1 VAYKNH
7 PALVKGRE
15 GDKIIISIPASS
27 ASPGPSAAVTELK
40 VREKDVEFLHP
51 GPCLA
56 AELAALAA
64 GPSPAEIPVREAW
77 ELVAAESEGGTPFS
91 LKELA
96 ELIWGSYSPQSAW
109 GVFSLLKEGLYF
121 TGSPGA
127 LYPRPAGELEAEEKR
142 RTEKDRELRDRA
154 AFLERLKGRRLDPG
168 DGRFLQDV
176 EALAYG
182 RTEKSRT
189 LREAGLEEN
198 PIRAHRLLLET
209 GFWDSAVNPHPF
221 RYGLS
226 LSSAAP
232 VPDPPPVEDRL
243 DLTHIPAF
251 AIDSPWSLDPDD
263 AVSLEIPPSASDP
276 RILWVHVA
284 DPASSTGPD
293 SPAEREARNRGATL
307 YLPEGTYRMLA
318 EESLAL
324 FALGLSGRSAA
335 LSFKL
340 TLNSDASLAAVDV
353 VPSWVRVTRLSY
365 EDADRLAAGSSPE
378 SGDSGP
384 ALRDARILAALGAL
398 GEQNLARRLAVGA
411 ISIDLPELHIAL
423 DKGQVRLE
431 PIVPWKSAAMV
442 RECMLLAGEG
452 AAWWALH
459 RAPELLGGSRLP
471 FPYVG
476 QELGDLP
483 PKILPG
489 YAGSWQLRK
498 SMRPRNL
505 SLKPNLH
512 QGLGLDGYTQV
523 TSPLRRYTDLLAHQQ
538 IRAVLRGRKPLG
550 EDEVLLRMGAGEAA
564 MAMTVQAERAS
575 RLHWTMVYLQD
586 KIGSRWEGVV
596 VEKKG
601 SKAHLLIPA
610 LGLDTQISLKRE
622 AEPNETLVVSLVTSR
637 IPEGE
642 AVFSAV

>member
-15 GDKIIISIPASS
+15 GDKIIISIPGPSSS
-27 ASPGPSAAVTELK
+27 AAPELK

-51 GPCLA
+51 GPCTA

-64 GPSPAEIPVREAW
+64 GCSPAEIPVREAW
-77 ELVAAESEGGTPFS
+77 ELVAAESEGAPLS

-127 LYPRPAGELEAEEKR
+127 LYPRPPGELEAEERKR
-142 RTEKDRELRDRA
+142 AEKDRELRDRA
-154 AFLERLKGRRLDPG
+154 AFLERLRGKTLDLSS

-198 PIRAHRLLLET
+198 PVRAHRLLLET

-221 RYGLS
+221 RHGLS
-226 LSSAAP
+226 LSSAVS
-232 VPDPPPVEDRL
+232 VPDPPPLEDRL

-263 AVSLEIPPSASDP
+263 AVSLEIPPSSP
-276 RILWVHVA
+276 ESRILWVHVA
-284 DPASSTGPD
+284 DPASSVGPD
-293 SPAEREARNRGATL
+293 SPAEREARNRGATW

-324 FALGLSGRSAA
+324 FALGLSERSAA

-340 TLNSDASLAAVDV
+340 TLNSDASLAAVEV

-365 EDADRLAAGSSPE
+365 EDADRLAAGSPPE
-378 SGDSGP
+378 SSGP
-384 ALRDARILAALGAL
+384 ASRDARVLAALGAL
-398 GEQNLARRLAVGA
+398 GEQNLARRLAAGA
-411 ISIDLPELHIAL
+411 VSIDLPELHIAL
-423 DKGQVRLE
+423 DTGQVRLE

-483 PKILPG
+483 PNILPG

-512 QGLGLDGYTQV
+512 QGLGLDSYTQV

-564 MAMTVQAERAS
+564 MAMSVQAERAS

-622 AEPNETLVVSLVTSR
+622 AEPNETLVVSLVALR

-642 AVFSAV
+642 AVFSVV